1 MVEKRTVSTFN
12 AINLF
17 KKLKTALESLGFKKI
32 LMSNVDQN
40 EKLHIWFVAPD
51 IKTLNNFLWAGCH
64 RYYNLH
70 ERQLFSVHI
79 DHGDPDKTSS
89 ELKLV
94 MSTNEVFTE
103 DKLVDFE
110 DFVTGVNDFSK
121 YLDSLDTGKETPVDF
136 LEGESVKCH
145 S

>member
-1 MVEKRTVSTFN
+1 MSEKGTVSTFN

-17 KKLKTALESLGFKKI
+17 QNLRSVLKYLGFKKI
-32 LMSNVDQN
+32 LMSDVNPN
-40 EKLHIWFVAPD
+40 EKLKIWFVAPD
-51 IKTLNNFLWAGCH
+51 IKTLNRFLWAGCH
-64 RYYNLH
+64 RYFNLH

-79 DHGDPDKTSS
+79 DHGDPDSTSS

-103 DKLVDFE
+103 DKLADLE
-110 DFVTGVNDFSK
+110 DFVSGVNDF
-121 YLDSLDTGKETPVDF
+121 VNF
-136 LEGESVKCH
+136 LESESVKCH